1 MRLTVLVVSAVFS
14 SFSAPHQRCS
24 CSESPVGLVSP
35 ERVYRGPDKGG
46 QVDGEIRI
54 RYSHVCN
61 YVLADFQLA
70 QIIILPQAC
79 YPQVSSLLPHG
90 SRESFHKPLL
100 VSGGS
105 SGSAIFN
112 K

>member
-35 ERVYRGPDKGG
+35 EWVYRGPDKGG

-54 RYSHVCN
+54 RHSHVCN
-61 YVLADFQLA
+61 YGPAEDFQLA

-79 YPQVSSLLPHG
+79 Y
-90 SRESFHKPLL
+90 
-100 VSGGS
+100 
-105 SGSAIFN
+105 
-112 K
+112 